1 MADLLQQIYTSV
13 FSDPASDKL
22 KPPDFEHMGENL
34 LENITFTEED
44 VVSAIGEINTYA
56 ACGEEDIPA
65 IVLKNCK
72 EKSSVTQYGRYGE
85 NH

>member
-1 MADLLQQIYTSV
+1 
-13 FSDPASDKL
+13 
-22 KPPDFEHMGENL
+22 MGENL

-72 EKSSVTQYGRYGE
+72 EELSYPIWKIWRESLDTGEIPAVFKKQTHSST
-85 NH
+85 